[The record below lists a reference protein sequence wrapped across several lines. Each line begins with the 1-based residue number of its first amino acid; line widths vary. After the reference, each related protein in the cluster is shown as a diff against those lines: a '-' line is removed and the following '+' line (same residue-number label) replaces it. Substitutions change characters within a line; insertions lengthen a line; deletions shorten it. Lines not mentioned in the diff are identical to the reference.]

1 MESQGERPAD
11 WDGHIVLVHDDE
23 RTRRSGV
30 AAWARRG
37 LELGAKILY
46 IEPPDEAGERSFQG
60 VLKEHAVDAEEA
72 LESGRLVVLEASD
85 EAYSPSWQEL
95 VTDEALGEGY
105 PTVRWSGEE
114 VTAWG
119 VMSAKV
125 HADVEW
131 ATDDL
136 CHTRPV
142 SVLCQYSSRVPQA
155 TLQTVCAMHGDG
167 VREAQLRTYPVPGGL
182 AVAGSVD
189 ASNERLLRCALT
201 ATTATTATAASH
213 GGSLVVDLSGLEFL
227 DVSGA
232 KALVTGTT
240 SHRIKNGMVRLRS
253 AQPAVEQVL
262 RLLGADTADG
272 FEVEVSR

>member
-1 MESQGERPAD
+1 MESHGERRAD
-11 WDGHIVLVHDDE
+11 WDGHVVLVHDDE
-23 RTRRSGV
+23 RTRRGGV
-30 AAWARRG
+30 AAWVRRG
-37 LELGAKILY
+37 LALGAKILY
-46 IEPPDEAGERSFQG
+46 IEPPHEADERSIRG
-60 VLKEHAVDAEEA
+60 VLKEHAIDAEA
-72 LESGRLVVLEASD
+72 AFESGQVDVLEASP
-85 EAYSPSWQEL
+85 EAYSSSWQEL
-95 VTDEALGEGY
+95 VTDVALQEGY

-119 VMSAKV
+119 VMSPRV

-136 CHTRPV
+136 CRTRPV

-167 VREAQLRTYPVPGGL
+167 VREAQLRTYPVPGGM
-182 AVAGSVD
+182 AVAGAVD
-189 ASNERLLRCALT
+189 ASNERLLRCALS
-201 ATTATTATAASH
+201 AATATAGSR
-213 GGSLVVDLSGLEFL
+213 GGPLVVDLSGLEFL

-232 KALVTGTT
+232 KALLTGTT
-240 SHRIKNGMVRLRS
+240 SHRIERGRVHLRS

-272 FEVEVSR
+272 FEVEASW